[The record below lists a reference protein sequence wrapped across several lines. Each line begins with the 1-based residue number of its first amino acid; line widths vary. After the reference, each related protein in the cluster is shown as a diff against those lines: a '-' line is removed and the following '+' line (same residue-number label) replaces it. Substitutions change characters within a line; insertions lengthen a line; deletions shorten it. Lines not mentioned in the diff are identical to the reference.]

1 MSHTVL
7 RLSEGTSGSPLEI
20 MKEVS
25 KTALEL
31 QLDWYTNC
39 EMVFYLIST
48 WG

>member
-7 RLSEGTSGSPLEI
+7 QLSEGTSGSPLEI

-25 KTALEL
+25 KTALGF
-31 QLDWYTNC
+31 QLNRYTNC
-39 EMVFYLIST
+39 EIVFRLIST